1 MKIAQVNV
9 RLCEGGAAQIALNLH
24 QAVINS
30 GNSARFYYG
39 YGSKARPSS
48 DEHRVAFSQMLGSTG
63 QVVLN
68 YLSHRTF
75 GADVFWPG
83 RWSSKIIDLT
93 SWADII
99 HLHVLHS
106 HFLPVHFF
114 REVARHKAVVWT
126 HHDSWGLTG
135 RCAVP
140 GNCMGWQT
148 GCIKCLNLGAYP
160 QAYFDRTEKYWETK
174 RNYVR
179 NSSIVHVSPSK
190 HLAEKLSDGF
200 NSPVLVIP
208 NGVQP
213 SNRLFENRGLHQK
226 NNLNFPIKNILVIAN
241 DLSDPN
247 KTDRQTIQRLSE
259 SGLYILNIV
268 GNNSPFSGPCIN
280 NIGPVYNKKLLDEIY
295 SNTDA
300 LLFTSKIDN
309 APLVIMEALTR
320 AVPVIAVESDAA
332 IEILK
337 NFNAGIYK
345 SDEHLIEELSSSQTL
360 FGWENWTY
368 QRISECANRIYS
380 SKNMTQ
386 SYLDL
391 YEKLHQNK

>member
-9 RLCEGGAAQIALNLH
+9 RLCEGGAAQVANNLH
-24 QAVINS
+24 QAVIKS

-48 DEHRVAFSQMLGSTG
+48 DEHRVPCSKMLGSTG

-75 GADVFWPG
+75 GADVLWPR
-83 RWSSKIIDLT
+83 RWSSEIGDLT

-114 REVARHKAVVWT
+114 REVASHKAVVWT

-148 GCIKCLNLGAYP
+148 GCVKCLNLGAYP
-160 QAYFDRTEKYWETK
+160 QAYFDRTEKYWKIK
-174 RNYVR
+174 RNYIR

-208 NGVQP
+208 NGVRP
-213 SNRLFENRGLHQK
+213 SNIFFDNRELHKK
-226 NNLNFPIKNILVIAN
+226 NNIKIQIKNILVIAN
-241 DLSDPN
+241 DLSDPY
-247 KTDRQTIQRLSE
+247 KTDRRTIQKLCE
-259 SGLYILNIV
+259 SGLYKLNIV
-268 GNNSPFSGPCIN
+268 GNNSPFLGPCIN
-280 NIGPVYNKKLLDEIY
+280 NIGPVYDKKLLDEIY
-295 SNTDA
+295 ANTDVM
-300 LLFTSKIDN
+300 LFTSKIDN
-309 APLVIMEALTR
+309 SPLVIMEALTR
-320 AVPVIAVESDAA
+320 SVPVVAVDSDAS

-337 NFNAGIYK
+337 YFNAGIYK
-345 SDEHLIEELSSSQTL
+345 NDNHLIEELYSSQTL
-360 FGWENWTY
+360 LGWEKWTH
-368 QRISECANRIYS
+368 QRIFERANQLYS
-380 SKNMTQ
+380 SKNMIQ

-391 YEKLHQNK
+391 YDKIYQHK